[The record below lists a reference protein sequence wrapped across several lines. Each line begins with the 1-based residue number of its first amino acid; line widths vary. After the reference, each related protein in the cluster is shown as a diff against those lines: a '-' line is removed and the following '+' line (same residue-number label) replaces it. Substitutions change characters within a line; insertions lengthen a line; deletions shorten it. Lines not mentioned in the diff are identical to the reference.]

1 MPVTDIS
8 TEYVL
13 TTGGGTITFNDGE
26 LGDGTDKYWLTSG
39 PKGLRSPLRTP
50 FDLVP
55 FGNGGIAHTTRRGPT
70 MPVFDGMYLIES
82 SNSQALCQQL
92 RNAMASA
99 LETAL
104 NSILAPTTGT
114 LAWTPA
120 GGAAQSLAVSYW
132 VALDD
137 PYSDNYMVQNFSFG
151 LFAEASAPS

>member
-1 MPVTDIS
+1 MPVSDIT

-13 TTGGGTITFNDGE
+13 STGAGTITFNDGE

-39 PKGLRSPLRTP
+39 PKNLRSGLRTP

-70 MPVFDGMYLIES
+70 MPTFDGMYLIES
-82 SNSQALCQQL
+82 STSQALCQTL
-92 RNAMASA
+92 RNAMANA

-114 LAWTPA
+114 LSWTPM
-120 GGAAQSLAVSYW
+120 GLGAQSLAVSYW

-137 PYSDNYMVQNFSFG
+137 PYADNYTVQNFSFT
-151 LFAEASAPS
+151 LFSEASAPS